1 MLSLVQKIIGSRNE
15 RFIKKVSRIVQK
27 INSLEPEFEKLSDEQ
42 LKAKTF
48 EYRER
53 LANGEI
59 LDNLLPEAFA
69 TVREAGKRTKICV
82 IMMFS

>member
-1 MLSLVQKIIGSRNE
+1 MIGSRNE

-48 EYRER
+48 EYSER
-53 LANGEI
+53 LANCEI
-59 LDNLLPEAFA
+59 LYNLLTEAFS
-69 TVREAGKRTKICV
+69 TV
-82 IMMFS
+82 